1 MMSWGDRIRASGSA
15 RNRRGISLSV
25 ADGLFVA
32 GLVTIVALWWQTRQE
47 RSPAMPVK
55 RVDGAERDLYLEPGG
70 LYTSSD
76 IEANGGR
83 TASEKF
89 TGFLAR
95 HDFDPRP
102 GDRLCPITRT
112 KADERCD
119 WVIGGRRYTFCC
131 PPCIDEFVEL
141 AKRDPDRVLPPEAYT
156 K

>member
-1 MMSWGDRIRASGSA
+1 MPTGDRKREPGSA
-15 RNRRGISLSV
+15 GNRRGFNLSI

-32 GLVTIVALWWQTRQE
+32 GLLTIVALWWQTRRE
-47 RSPAMPVK
+47 RPPAMPVK
-55 RVDGAERDLYLEPGG
+55 RVDGAERELYLVPGG

-76 IEANGGR
+76 IEANGGG

-89 TGFLAR
+89 AGFLAR

-119 WVIGGRRYTFCC
+119 WVIGGCRYTFCC